1 MRQAAALFASQ
12 DGAAAA
18 EMILVAP
25 ILLAL
30 LMGAFELGNYFRSEH
45 ILVEGLRDG
54 ARYAARQPFASY
66 NDNCGAT
73 LATGDTVRTQ
83 TLNVVRTGQVSGGTD
98 RLPNWTNG
106 SVIFNVSVTCST
118 VVGGQTLS
126 GIYRDNNSTAGA
138 FIGAP
143 IVTVTAQVPYR
154 PVVAKYGFS
163 GIGLTISGNQQAAVM
178 GI

>member
-1 MRQAAALFASQ
+1 
-12 DGAAAA
+12 
-18 EMILVAP
+18 MILVAP

-30 LMGAFELGNYFRSEH
+30 LMGAFEMGNYFRSEH

-54 ARYAARQPFASY
+54 ARYAARQPFANY
-66 NDNCGAT
+66 KDRCGASIPNT
-73 LATGDTVRTQ
+73 DPVWSQTQ
-83 TLNVVRTGQVSGGTD
+83 NIVRTGQVSGGTD
-98 RLPNWTNG
+98 RLPNWASA
-106 SVIFNVSVTCST
+106 SVQFNVTVTCLT
-118 VVGGQTLS
+118 MAGGQTMS
-126 GIYRDNNSTAGA
+126 GIYNNNTNTFGS

-143 IVTVTAQVPYR
+143 VVTVTAQVPYR